1 MVDNISSKV
10 IQQVQTLCEGFVQ
23 DKIKTAR
30 DSETKKEW
38 EEVFEK
44 AKVVFKGRL
53 PYVNWFFEHT
63 FDSNVVITSKRLLE
77 QFEHFT
83 TTEFQ
88 R

>member
-53 PYVNWFFEHT
+53 PYVNWFL
-63 FDSNVVITSKRLLE
+63 SILLIV
-77 QFEHFT
+77 T
-83 TTEFQ
+83 L
-88 R
+88 